1 MKKIDFHIHTIVTS
15 LDSKNGFV
23 FNVDVLEKYIN
34 DLKIDAIAIT
44 NHNLFDMKQYNSIV
58 SRVSSSLIF
67 PGIEVSLDTG
77 HILVIAPVEK
87 LIEFDSECLKI
98 ATHFENN
105 DSISVDNFLAVFTN
119 LKNYLV
125 IPHYDKSPRIQ
136 DSVIKRLHEHIFC
149 GEVQSPKKFE
159 YCIKDT
165 SKLTP
170 VLFSDFRNY
179 DYDSEPSKQKTFPV
193 RQTYV
198 DCVDVTLP
206 SIKLALMDK
215 TKVSLTPSK
224 FSEDFQVLPDGT
236 IASTGINVLLGQ
248 RSSGKTY
255 TLDTIR
261 NTYDENTINY
271 IKQFSLV
278 EGSDQERFEQTT
290 AREKS
295 DFTASYLKELK
306 DVVEKVSKIDLQLQK
321 RTISEYITSL
331 ISYAKNQD
339 KNDAYSKIKL
349 FSETSI
355 PSEEI
360 NDLKKL
366 VQSVVNLLENTTYKL
381 IVEKHLTTE
390 HLIALF
396 NELNNLYEKKKMAN
410 KIIDETNLIVKTIR
424 DILGK
429 KSAIPQPTDCDMI
442 SYAKDSF
449 IVNQFD
455 DLVDLVKTEKNI
467 LSEPAFGTFKL
478 VGKCSRIKGVSD
490 LKKQIKDT
498 QVSKEDYERCSTP
511 YELLQFLL
519 KNGVM
524 RSKTEAYKAF
534 WKIEYEIV
542 NNYDKPLSGG
552 EKAEYNL
559 LSKLKN
565 SQKYE
570 LILIDEPESSFD
582 NIFLKSNV
590 IQIIKDLSLKSTV
603 FIVTHNNNLGVL
615 IKPNRLIYTEK
626 QITSMGVEY
635 KIYSGK
641 YDAKELE
648 TTKGEKTSN
657 YKALLNTMEAGEIA
671 YDERKKIYETI
682 KNR

>member
-1 MKKIDFHIHTIVTS
+1 MKKIDLHIHTIVTS

-23 FNVDVLEKYIN
+23 FDIEILEKYIK

-44 NHNLFDMKQYNSIV
+44 NHNVFSMTQYNDIV
-58 SRVSSSLIF
+58 SKITSCTIF
-67 PGIEVSLDTG
+67 PGIEISLDTG

-87 LIEFDSECLKI
+87 LIEFDSECSKI
-98 ATHFENN
+98 KHHFKTN
-105 DSISVDNFLAVFTN
+105 DSISVDDFLTIFNN

-125 IPHYDKSPRIQ
+125 IPHYDKSPKIQ
-136 DSVIKRLHEHIFC
+136 ESVIRRLREHIFC

-159 YCIKDT
+159 YCIKDET
-165 SKLTP
+165 KLTP

-179 DYDSEPSKQKTFPV
+179 DYHEDPSKKKTFPI

-198 DCVDVTLP
+198 DCTGITLP
-206 SIKLALMDK
+206 NIKLALMDK

-261 NTYDENTINY
+261 NTYDEHNINY
-271 IKQFSLV
+271 IKQFSLID
-278 EGSDQERFEQTT
+278 GTDQERFERTT
-290 AREKS
+290 ASEKS
-295 DFTASYLKELK
+295 DFTDAYLEELK
-306 DVVEKVSKIDLQLQK
+306 GVVEKVSKIDLQLQK
-321 RTISEYITSL
+321 SSISEYVTSL

-339 KNDAYSKIKL
+339 KDDAYSKIKL
-349 FSETSI
+349 FSETSF

-360 NDLKKL
+360 NELKKL
-366 VQSVVNLLENTTYKL
+366 IQSVVNLIENSTYKPL
-381 IVEKHLTTE
+381 IEKYLTNDL
-390 HLIALF
+390 LIALF
-396 NELNNLYEKKKMAN
+396 EELNDLYEKKKLAN
-410 KIIDETNLIVKTIR
+410 KIIDETNMIVKSIR

-429 KSAIPQPTDCDMI
+429 KSAVPQPTDCDII
-442 SYAKDSF
+442 SYARDNY
-449 IVNQFD
+449 IVKQFNS
-455 DLVDLVKTEKNI
+455 LIDLVKTEKEI
-467 LSEPAFGTFKL
+467 LKETAFGTFKII
-478 VGKCSRIKGVSD
+478 GKCSRIKNVTD

-498 QVSKEDYERCSTP
+498 QISKDDYDRRSTS
-511 YELLQFLL
+511 YELLKFLL
-519 KNGVM
+519 SEGVLKSKNE
-524 RSKTEAYKAF
+524 SYKAF
-534 WKIEYEIV
+534 WKIEYEVV
-542 NNYDKPLSGG
+542 NSYGKTLSGG

-559 LSKLKN
+559 LTKLKN

-615 IKPNRLIYTEK
+615 IKPNRLLYTEK
-626 QITSMGVEY
+626 QITANGVEY

-641 YDAKELE
+641 YDDKELVA
-648 TTKGEKTSN
+648 TNGEKILN
-657 YKALLNTMEAGEIA
+657 FEVLLNTMEAGEPA
-671 YDERKKIYETI
+671 YNERKEIYETT

>member
-1 MKKIDFHIHTIVTS
+1 MKKIDLHVHTTLTS
-15 LDSKNGFV
+15 LDGKGSFT
-23 FNVDVLEKYIN
+23 FDVDVLEKYIK
-34 DLKIDAIAIT
+34 DLSIDAIAIT
-44 NHNLFDMKQYNSIV
+44 NHNMFDMNQYNSIV
-58 SRVSSSLIF
+58 SKISSSTIF

-98 ATHFENN
+98 ATHFKSK
-105 DSISVDNFLAVFTN
+105 DSISVDEFLDVFSN

-125 IPHYDKSPRIQ
+125 VPHYDKSPKIQ

-159 YCIKDT
+159 YCIKDA

-179 DYDSEPSKQKTFPV
+179 DYDAVPSKQKTFPV

-206 SIKLALMDK
+206 NIKLALMDK

-224 FSEDFQVLPDGT
+224 FSEDFQVLSDGT

-278 EGSDQERFEQTT
+278 EGSDQDRFEQTT

-295 DFTASYLKELK
+295 DFTASYLEELK
-306 DVVEKVSKIDLQLQK
+306 NVVEKVSKIDLQLQK
-321 RTISEYITSL
+321 RTVSEYITSL

-339 KNDAYSKIKL
+339 KNDAYSKIRL
-349 FSETSI
+349 FSETAL
-355 PSEEI
+355 PSEEV
-360 NDLKKL
+360 NDLKRL

-429 KSAIPQPTDCDMI
+429 KSAVPQPTDCDMI
-442 SYAKDSF
+442 SYARDSF

-478 VGKCSRIKGVSD
+478 IGKCSRIKGVND

-498 QVSKEDYERCSTP
+498 QVSKDDYERCSTP

-519 KNGVM
+519 KDGVLK
-524 RSKTEAYKAF
+524 SKTEAYKAF

-615 IKPNRLIYTEK
+615 IKPNRLLYTEK
-626 QITSMGVEY
+626 QITPMGVEY

-671 YDERKKIYETI
+671 YDERKAIYETI

>member
-1 MKKIDFHIHTIVTS
+1 M
-15 LDSKNGFV
+15 
-23 FNVDVLEKYIN
+23 
-34 DLKIDAIAIT
+34 
-44 NHNLFDMKQYNSIV
+44 
-58 SRVSSSLIF
+58 
-67 PGIEVSLDTG
+67 
-77 HILVIAPVEK
+77 
-87 LIEFDSECLKI
+87 
-98 ATHFENN
+98 
-105 DSISVDNFLAVFTN
+105 DNFLAIFTN

-224 FSEDFQVLPDGT
+224 FSEDFQVLPGGT

-349 FSETSI
+349 F
-355 PSEEI
+355 
-360 NDLKKL
+360 
-366 VQSVVNLLENTTYKL
+366 
-381 IVEKHLTTE
+381 
-390 HLIALF
+390 F
-396 NELNNLYEKKKMAN
+396 
-410 KIIDETNLIVKTIR
+410 
-424 DILGK
+424 
-429 KSAIPQPTDCDMI
+429 
-442 SYAKDSF
+442 
-449 IVNQFD
+449 
-455 DLVDLVKTEKNI
+455 
-467 LSEPAFGTFKL
+467 
-478 VGKCSRIKGVSD
+478 
-490 LKKQIKDT
+490 
-498 QVSKEDYERCSTP
+498 
-511 YELLQFLL
+511 
-519 KNGVM
+519 
-524 RSKTEAYKAF
+524 
-534 WKIEYEIV
+534 
-542 NNYDKPLSGG
+542 
-552 EKAEYNL
+552 
-559 LSKLKN
+559 
-565 SQKYE
+565 
-570 LILIDEPESSFD
+570 
-582 NIFLKSNV
+582 
-590 IQIIKDLSLKSTV
+590 
-603 FIVTHNNNLGVL
+603 
-615 IKPNRLIYTEK
+615 
-626 QITSMGVEY
+626 
-635 KIYSGK
+635 
-641 YDAKELE
+641 
-648 TTKGEKTSN
+648 
-657 YKALLNTMEAGEIA
+657 
-671 YDERKKIYETI
+671 
-682 KNR
+682 